1 MAERLHKSSDVPN
14 FDTYP
19 ATPPVN
25 ESKRLLYPSK
35 PKSGLPGA
43 PVLEKGRSPLEQ
55 RAADLG
61 TAAGRVVSIFRQA
74 RTTVEKLPEDTRER
88 INDLADGARERA
100 DHLRTAAAENAQH
113 LAQAA
118 REKTAELG
126 RQIREKTADLVRQA
140 KLGYYRARLRA
151 NQTVREYPVQV
162 AVAAG
167 LIGFLI
173 GIGLRIR
180 RANRAY

>member
-1 MAERLHKSSDVPN
+1 MPEPLHQSSDVPE

-19 ATPPVN
+19 STPPVN
-25 ESKRLLYPSK
+25 EGERLL
-35 PKSGLPGA
+35 PKGKSA
-43 PVLEKGRSPLEQ
+43 LEQ

-61 TAAGRVVSIFRQA
+61 TAAGKVVSIFRQA
-74 RTTVEKLPEDTRER
+74 RTGVKNLPDRPMVER
-88 INDLADGARERA
+88 ISDLAGDARERV
-100 DHLRTAAAENAQH
+100 DHIRTAAMENVQH
-113 LAQAA
+113 AA
-118 REKTAELG
+118 SVTRDKTIELG
-126 RQIREKTADLVRQA
+126 RQVKEKTADLGRQA

-162 AVAAG
+162 ALAAG
-167 LIGFLI
+167 LVGFLI

>member
-1 MAERLHKSSDVPN
+1 MAEPLHKSSDVPE

-19 ATPPVN
+19 STPPVS
-25 ESKRLLYPSK
+25 ESERL
-35 PKSGLPGA
+35 
-43 PVLEKGRSPLEQ
+43 LEKGKSPLEQ

-74 RTTVEKLPEDTRER
+74 RTKMEKLPDDSMER
-88 INDLADGARERA
+88 ISDLADGARDRV
-100 DHLRTAAAENAQH
+100 DHLRTAAAENAQQ

-118 REKTAELG
+118 REKSAELGRQVREKTAELG
-126 RQIREKTADLVRQA
+126 RQA
-140 KLGYYRARLRA
+140 KFGYYRARLRA
-151 NQTVREYPVQV
+151 NQAVRDYPVQV
-162 AVAAG
+162 ALTAG

>member
-1 MAERLHKSSDVPN
+1 MAERLHHSSEIPD

-25 ESKRLLYPSK
+25 ESERL
-35 PKSGLPGA
+35 
-43 PVLEKGRSPLEQ
+43 LEKGKSPLEQ

-61 TAAGRVVSIFRQA
+61 TAAGKVVSMIRQA
-74 RTTVEKLPEDTRER
+74 RTSVEKLPHPMVER
-88 INDLADGARERA
+88 ISDLAGNARERV
-100 DHLRTAAAENAQH
+100 DHLRSAAVENAQH
-113 LAQAA
+113 MAHAA
-118 REKTAELG
+118 RDKTAELG
-126 RQIREKTADLVRQA
+126 RQVREKTVDLGRQA
-140 KLGYYRARLRA
+140 KFGYYRARLRA

-162 AVAAG
+162 ALAAG

>member
-14 FDTYP
+14 YDTYP

-25 ESKRLLYPSK
+25 DPATSPVNESERL
-35 PKSGLPGA
+35 
-43 PVLEKGRSPLEQ
+43 LEKGKSPLEQ

-74 RTTVEKLPEDTRER
+74 RTKVEKLPEDSAER
-88 INDLADGARERA
+88 ISDLADGARQRV
-100 DHLRTAAAENAQH
+100 DHLRTAATESAQRLTHVAREKSAELGRQV
-113 LAQAA
+113 

-126 RQIREKTADLVRQA
+126 RQA
-140 KLGYYRARLRA
+140 KIGYYRARLRA

-162 AVAAG
+162 ALTAG

-173 GIGLRIR
+173 GIALRIR

>member
-1 MAERLHKSSDVPN
+1 MAERLHQTSDVPE

-19 ATPPVN
+19 STPPVN
-25 ESKRLLYPSK
+25 AAPPVNDSERL
-35 PKSGLPGA
+35 
-43 PVLEKGRSPLEQ
+43 LEKGKSPLEQ

-61 TAAGRVVSIFRQA
+61 TAAGKVVSMMRKA
-74 RTTVEKLPEDTRER
+74 RGGGER
-88 INDLADGARERA
+88 PIADRISDLADDAKTRV
-100 DHLRTAAAENAQH
+100 DHLRSAAVENAQQ

-118 REKTAELG
+118 REKTSELG
-126 RQIREKTADLVRQA
+126 RQVREKTADLGRQA
-140 KLGYYRARLRA
+140 KFGYYRARLRA
-151 NQTVREYPVQV
+151 NQTVREYPVHV

-173 GIGLRIR
+173 GVGLRIR

>member
-1 MAERLHKSSDVPN
+1 MPERLHKSSDVPN

-19 ATPPVN
+19 ATPSVSPPTPPVD
-25 ESKRLLYPSK
+25 ESERL
-35 PKSGLPGA
+35 
-43 PVLEKGRSPLEQ
+43 LEKGKSPLEQ

-74 RTTVEKLPEDTRER
+74 RTTVEKLPEQSAER
-88 INDLADGARERA
+88 ISDLAGNARERV
-100 DHLRTAAAENAQH
+100 DHLRNAAAENAQH
-113 LAQAA
+113 LAEATRDKA
-118 REKTAELG
+118 AELG
-126 RQIREKTADLVRQA
+126 RQVREQAINLGRQA
-140 KLGYYRARLRA
+140 KFGYYRARLRA

-162 AVAAG
+162 ALTAG